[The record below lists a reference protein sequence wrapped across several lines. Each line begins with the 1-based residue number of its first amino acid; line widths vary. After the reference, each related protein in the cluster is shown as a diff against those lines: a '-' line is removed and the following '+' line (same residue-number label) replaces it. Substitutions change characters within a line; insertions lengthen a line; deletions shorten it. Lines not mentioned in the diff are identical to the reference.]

1 MTSTH
6 HYDIEADKHYLQL
19 LSQSFPT
26 IADAAKEI
34 INLEAIMNLP
44 KGTEHFLADLHGES
58 EAFQHVL
65 KNASG
70 NIKRKVNELF
80 GNDIRE
86 SEKKELCALIYY
98 PEQKLELI
106 KAQEPD
112 IEDWYRITIHQL
124 VKVCRDVSSKY
135 TRSKVRKSL
144 PEDFSYIIEELL
156 HERTDDQD
164 KAAYVA
170 VIVDTI
176 ISTGRA
182 DEFICAICNVIQRL
196 AIDQLH
202 ILGDIYDRGPGAHKI
217 MDTLRQYHS
226 WDIQWGNHDILWMG
240 ASAGNDACICNV
252 LRLCLRYSNLATI
265 EEYGI
270 NLVPLATF
278 ALEVYDNDPCEEFM
292 PKLLKP
298 DPRMD
303 EKTLQLTA
311 KMHKAIAIIQMKE
324 EARIFNRRP
333 EWQMLDRCL
342 FSHID
347 YQRGVCTIDGQE
359 YEMKSCNFPTID
371 PANPNALTQEE
382 ELLMQKLH
390 HSFRISEKLHKHIRT
405 LLSHGCMYAVSNSN
419 LLFHASIP
427 LNDDGSLKEVELYPG
442 KKYAGKELMHNIGMM
457 IRAAFQN
464 SQTSSV
470 GDTPAVNE
478 EYPRDYA
485 RDYFLY
491 LWCGKN
497 SPLFDKS
504 KMATFERYFLK
515 DKETYKEEKG
525 NYFKLRDSAEVC
537 DRILDAF
544 KVKGENRHIINGHVP
559 VHASKG
565 ENPIKAGGRLMVIDG
580 GFSEAYHNET
590 GIAGYTLVYHSRG
603 FQLVQHEPFTSARDA
618 IVKETDIKSTTQII
632 EMSAHRMRVADT
644 DKGEELKS
652 QVADLKKLL
661 YAYRHGIITEK
672 RS

>member
-1 MTSTH
+1 MTSNH
-6 HYDIEADKHYLQL
+6 HYNESDKHYLQL

-80 GNDIRE
+80 GNTIRE
-86 SEKKELCALIYY
+86 SEKKELCTLIYY
-98 PEQKLELI
+98 PEEKLELI
-106 KAQEPD
+106 KAQEAD
-112 IEDWYRITIHQL
+112 LDDWYRITIHQL
-124 VKVCRDVSSKY
+124 VRVCRDVSSKY

-156 HERTDDQD
+156 HERTDDID

-170 VIVDTI
+170 VIVNTI

-182 DEFICAICNVIQRL
+182 DDFICAICNVIQRL

-252 LRLCLRYSNLATI
+252 LRLSLRYANLSTI

-278 ALEVYDNDPCEEFM
+278 ALEIYGNDPCEEFL
-292 PKLLKP
+292 PRLLP
-298 DPRMD
+298 GNEMD
-303 EKTLQLTA
+303 EKTRQLTA
-311 KMHKAIAIIQMKE
+311 KMHKAIAVIQFKE
-324 EARIFNRRP
+324 EAQIFKRHP
-333 EWQMLDRCL
+333 EWQMEDRCL
-342 FSHID
+342 FDHVD
-347 YQRGVCTIDGQE
+347 YEHKICTIDGHE
-359 YEMKSCNFPTID
+359 YEMVSCHFPTIN
-371 PANPNALTQEE
+371 PATPNLLTEE
-382 ELLMQKLH
+382 ETLLMQKLH

-405 LLSHGCMYAVSNSN
+405 MLSHGCMYAIHNSN

-427 LNDDGSLKEVELYPG
+427 LNEDGSLKEVEIYPG
-442 KKYAGKELMHNIGMM
+442 KKYAGRDLMHNIGML
-457 IRAAFQN
+457 IRAAFQTN
-464 SQTSSV
+464 SASSEFAAS
-470 GDTPAVNE
+470 PE
-478 EYPRDYA
+478 EYPREYA

-491 LWCGKN
+491 LWCGKD

-515 DKETYKEEKG
+515 DVETFKEEKG
-525 NYFKLRDSAEVC
+525 NYFKLRLDEAVC

-544 KVKGENRHIINGHVP
+544 EVKGENRHIINGHVP

-565 ENPIKAGGRLMVIDG
+565 ENPIKAGGKLMVIDG
-580 GFSEAYHNET
+580 GFSEAYHKET

-618 IVKETDIKSTTQII
+618 IARETDIKSTIQIV
-632 EMSAHRMRVADT
+632 EMSAHRMLVADT
-644 DKGEELKS
+644 DKGEELRA
-652 QVADLKKLL
+652 QVRDLKELL

-672 RS
+672 RR